1 MAFKAYWIEKDT
13 FETSN
18 IVIAGNLDVS
28 YTYKI
33 IGKPELTCGMRRK
46 YTLIITDNAGNESD
60 NAAFTWNVV
69 SDFEVEQIIN
79 GNQIT
84 LRVDDE
90 KMDGNTFV
98 LQVIADSSVMD
109 EMEILVRGE
118 I

>member
-1 MAFKAYWIEKDT
+1 MLLLLMEQGKLHFFQTDQWQSGHTGLRKDT

-69 SDFEVEQIIN
+69 SDFEVEKIIN

-84 LRVDDE
+84 
-90 KMDGNTFV
+90 GYF
-98 LQVIADSSVMD
+98 
-109 EMEILVRGE
+109 
-118 I
+118 